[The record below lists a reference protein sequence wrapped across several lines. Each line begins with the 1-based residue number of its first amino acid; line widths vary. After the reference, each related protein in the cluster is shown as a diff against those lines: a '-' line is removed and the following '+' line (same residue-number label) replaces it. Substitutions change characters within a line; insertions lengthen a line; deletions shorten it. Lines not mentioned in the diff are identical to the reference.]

1 MKKKQ
6 YYPGSNQAINIFK
19 KNKDTKFEK
28 ENLVKNLYDV
38 KKALGKFVIKKYMY
52 KAAWAES
59 PLGKDLLFSYFLM
72 STHREFLTF
81 GSL

>member
-6 YYPGSNQAINIFK
+6 YYPGSNQTINIFK

-38 KKALGKFVIKKYMY
+38 KKALGNNHPYCVNPNGVCSKNT
-52 KAAWAES
+52 
-59 PLGKDLLFSYFLM
+59 LLL
-72 STHREFLTF
+72 L
-81 GSL
+81 